1 MNRMNRIF
9 ALRWAQHS
17 ARRTKYPLF
26 FVLLL
31 LTMLLAGCTAQ
42 AAPIIIQW
50 STETEVNT
58 AGFNVYRSDSR
69 DGQYDQINDQ
79 LIPSS
84 PDPLLGGRYAFT
96 DAQVEAE
103 KTYYYKLEELES
115 TGNRITYDRIVEA
128 TAYAQGF
135 LGLSYTVWAGAVV
148 AVIALFGISMAL
160 SRRRRTHDDATV

>member
-31 LTMLLAGCTAQ
+31 LTVLLSGCTVQ
-42 AAPIIIQW
+42 AAPIVIQW

-69 DGQYDQINDQ
+69 DGAYQQINTQ

-96 DAQVEAE
+96 DTQVEAG

-128 TAYAQGF
+128 TAQAQGF
-135 LGLSYTVWAGAVV
+135 LGLSYTLWAGVIV
-148 AVIALFGISMAL
+148 AVIALFGVSMAL
-160 SRRRRTHDDATV
+160 GRRARPAKATE